1 MLSTKLQTV
10 LAVAEYKNFTRA
22 AEELN
27 MTQPAVSHH
36 IKQLEQE
43 VDAPLFVRNKA
54 GLKLTPQGEIVVNYA
69 RRMKALHERMFAE
82 LQNAERHLSLL
93 RIGITHTSESN
104 LTAAALAR
112 YSNQKG
118 KLKIIL
124 FTDTINNLYD
134 MLENYELDLAI
145 VDGAYGDPR
154 FSSMLLDTDYL
165 TCVMSVDNP
174 LARKGAVTLAEL
186 RRQKMILRTPA
197 SATRT
202 LFESALESNGES
214 IQSFDVTLEVD
225 NIATIKDLIRRDFGV
240 SVLAKSA
247 CMDELKKK
255 KIAVLPIENLSMM
268 REINIVYSQDFEH
281 FETLRDIVRSYN
293 ETRGVVGDRK

>member
-93 RIGITHTSESN
+93 RIGITHMSESN

-118 KLKIIL
+118 ELKIIL
-124 FTDTINNLYD
+124 FTDTH
-134 MLENYELDLAI
+134 
-145 VDGAYGDPR
+145 
-154 FSSMLLDTDYL
+154 
-165 TCVMSVDNP
+165 
-174 LARKGAVTLAEL
+174 K
-186 RRQKMILRTPA
+186 
-197 SATRT
+197 
-202 LFESALESNGES
+202 
-214 IQSFDVTLEVD
+214 
-225 NIATIKDLIRRDFGV
+225 
-240 SVLAKSA
+240 
-247 CMDELKKK
+247 
-255 KIAVLPIENLSMM
+255 
-268 REINIVYSQDFEH
+268 
-281 FETLRDIVRSYN
+281 
-293 ETRGVVGDRK
+293 

>member
-134 MLENYELDLAI
+134 MLGNYELDLAI

-225 NIATIKDLIRRDFGV
+225 NIATIKDLIRRGFGV
-240 SVLAKSA
+240 SILAKSA
-247 CMDELKKK
+247 CLDELKKG
-255 KIAVLPIENLSMM
+255 KITVLPVENLSMT
-268 REINIVYSQDFEH
+268 REINIVYHSTFGYM
-281 FETLRDIVRSYN
+281 DILQGIIRLYN
-293 ETRGVVGDRK
+293 ETVRMYRS

>member
-93 RIGITHTSESN
+93 RIGINANVREQSHRRG
-104 LTAAALAR
+104 AR
-112 YSNQKG
+112 
-118 KLKIIL
+118 
-124 FTDTINNLYD
+124 
-134 MLENYELDLAI
+134 
-145 VDGAYGDPR
+145 
-154 FSSMLLDTDYL
+154 
-165 TCVMSVDNP
+165 SVQQPEGQIEDNP
-174 LARKGAVTLAEL
+174 FYGYHK
-186 RRQKMILRTPA
+186 
-197 SATRT
+197 
-202 LFESALESNGES
+202 
-214 IQSFDVTLEVD
+214 QSL
-225 NIATIKDLIRRDFGV
+225 
-240 SVLAKSA
+240 
-247 CMDELKKK
+247 
-255 KIAVLPIENLSMM
+255 
-268 REINIVYSQDFEH
+268 
-281 FETLRDIVRSYN
+281 
-293 ETRGVVGDRK
+293 

>member
-1 MLSTKLQTV
+1 MLGTKLQTL

-43 VDAPLFVRNKA
+43 VNAPLFIRNKS
-54 GLKLTPQGEIVVNYA
+54 GLKLTPQGEIVVKYA
-69 RRMKALHERMFAE
+69 RRMNALNGKMYSE
-82 LQNAERHLSLL
+82 LQNAQRHLSLL

-104 LTAAALAR
+104 FTAAALAK
-112 YSNQKG
+112 YSNQRG

-134 MLENYELDLAI
+134 MLENYEIDLAI
-145 VDGAYGDPR
+145 VDGAYNDSR

-174 LARKGAVTLAEL
+174 LAKKGVVTLAEL
-186 RRQKMILRTPA
+186 KKQKMILRTPA

-202 LFESALESNGES
+202 LFESALESNNET

-225 NIATIKDLIRRDFGV
+225 NIATIKDLIRKDLGV
-240 SVLAKSA
+240 SILPRSA
-247 CMDELKKK
+247 CLDELKKK
-255 KIAVLPIENLSMM
+255 KIAALPIENLSMV
-268 REINIVYSQDFEH
+268 RETKIIYNKDFSHTEI
-281 FETLRDIVRSYN
+281 LN
-293 ETRGVVGDRK
+293 EIIKIYTSNAMN

>member
-104 LTAAALAR
+104 LTVAALAR
-112 YSNQKG
+112 YSN
-118 KLKIIL
+118 
-124 FTDTINNLYD
+124 
-134 MLENYELDLAI
+134 
-145 VDGAYGDPR
+145 
-154 FSSMLLDTDYL
+154 
-165 TCVMSVDNP
+165 
-174 LARKGAVTLAEL
+174 
-186 RRQKMILRTPA
+186 
-197 SATRT
+197 
-202 LFESALESNGES
+202 
-214 IQSFDVTLEVD
+214 
-225 NIATIKDLIRRDFGV
+225 
-240 SVLAKSA
+240 
-247 CMDELKKK
+247 
-255 KIAVLPIENLSMM
+255 
-268 REINIVYSQDFEH
+268 
-281 FETLRDIVRSYN
+281 
-293 ETRGVVGDRK
+293 

>member
-10 LAVAEYKNFTRA
+10 LAVAEHKNFTRA
-22 AEELN
+22 AETLS

-43 VDAPLFVRNKA
+43 VGAPLFLRSKT
-54 GLKLTPQGEIVVNYA
+54 GLLLTPQGEIVVSYA
-69 RRMKALHERMFAE
+69 RRMKALNERMLAE
-82 LQNAERHLSLL
+82 LQTAGRQLSLL

-104 LTAAALAR
+104 LTAAALAK

-145 VDGAYGDPR
+145 VDGAYTDPR

-165 TCVMSVDNP
+165 TCVLSVDNP
-174 LARKGAVTLAEL
+174 LARKAAVTLAEL
-186 RRQKMILRTPA
+186 KRQKMILRTPA

-202 LFESALESNGES
+202 LFESALESHGES

-225 NIATIKDLIRRDFGV
+225 NIATIKDLIRKDLGV
-240 SVLAKSA
+240 SILPRSA
-247 CMDELKKK
+247 CLDELRKG
-255 KIAVLPIENLSMM
+255 KIAVRPVENLSMV
-268 REINIVYSQDFEH
+268 RETRIVYNRDFAH
-281 FETLRDIVRSYN
+281 TDMLN
-293 ETRGVVGDRK
+293 EIIRTYGSTVMN

>member
-145 VDGAYGDPR
+145 VDGA
-154 FSSMLLDTDYL
+154 
-165 TCVMSVDNP
+165 
-174 LARKGAVTLAEL
+174 
-186 RRQKMILRTPA
+186 
-197 SATRT
+197 
-202 LFESALESNGES
+202 
-214 IQSFDVTLEVD
+214 
-225 NIATIKDLIRRDFGV
+225 
-240 SVLAKSA
+240 
-247 CMDELKKK
+247 
-255 KIAVLPIENLSMM
+255 
-268 REINIVYSQDFEH
+268 
-281 FETLRDIVRSYN
+281 
-293 ETRGVVGDRK
+293 